1 MKILIYHCPDAPESK
16 RYCAKYLGLAGML
29 PTVAYRATDADART
43 AAEAFLAAEV
53 EKLKPT
59 KKAKP
64 APNVQPRRRNAMDD
78 L

>member
-29 PTVAYRATDADART
+29 PTVAYRATDAEARA
-43 AAEAFLAAEV
+43 AAETFLAG
-53 EKLKPT
+53 EKLKFT

-64 APNVQPRRRNAMDD
+64 APIAQPRRRNAMDD